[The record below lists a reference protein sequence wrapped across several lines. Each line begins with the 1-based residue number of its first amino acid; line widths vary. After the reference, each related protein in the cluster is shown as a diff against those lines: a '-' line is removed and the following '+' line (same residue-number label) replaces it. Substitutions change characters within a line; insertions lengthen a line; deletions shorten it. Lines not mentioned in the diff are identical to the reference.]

1 MVKNFGSKTVQIAMN
16 AVVTSHLP
24 VCLYSAAGKKVNRQD
39 FYTRQT
45 AAYTRCAVDRRD
57 QTVTLQGGTATRW
70 EIESFLDNE
79 LREGV
84 FWTFGSPKLKRL
96 FSRIKLVTKNDL
108 APRKGLLLGLCFV
121 AEGLQG
127 RSGFRLKLFVWD
139 GRRFLFMKL
148 RYYKPT

>member
-1 MVKNFGSKTVQIAMN
+1 MN

-39 FYTRQT
+39 FYTRRT

-57 QTVTLQGGTATRW
+57 QIVTLQGGTATRS
-70 EIESFLDNE
+70 ETESFLDNE

-84 FWTFGSPKLKRL
+84 FRTFGFPKPKRL

-108 APRKGLLLGLCFV
+108 APRRGYCWDHASSPKV
-121 AEGLQG
+121 LQEETT
-127 RSGFRLKLFVWD
+127 SDKAA
-139 GRRFLFMKL
+139 
-148 RYYKPT
+148 YT